1 MNRFITLLTAAAMA
15 TGLAACG
22 VTPSTGNARERSEL
36 HTDAMD
42 TLSQFRMKDASL
54 QEKMDSAYAYAIF
67 PDVTTA
73 AVGVG
78 GGHGRGEVY
87 QGGTLIGYADI
98 SQGNI
103 GLQLGAQSFA
113 ELVLFQ
119 NQSTLQDF
127 QNSTFT
133 FDARANAVAAA
144 SGAAKTA
151 DYTNGV
157 LVFDIPQGGLMFQ
170 AAIGGQKFRY
180 EPVGAV
186 NNPNYNPNWNN
197 NSYNNSNSYNN
208 MNNGSNY
215 NSANQPNG
223 INTPS
228 NMNNTPTPT
237 IPPR

>member
-1 MNRFITLLTAAAMA
+1 MNRLVTLLTAAVMA
-15 TGLAACG
+15 TGLASCG

-36 HTDAMD
+36 HADAMD
-42 TLSQFRMKDASL
+42 TLSQFRMKDPSL
-54 QEKMDSAYAYAIF
+54 QEKVDSAYAYAIF

-113 ELVLFQ
+113 ELILFQ
-119 NQSTLQDF
+119 NQSALQDF
-127 QNSTFT
+127 QNGSFE

-151 DYTNGV
+151 DYSKGV

-186 NNPNYNPNWNN
+186 NNPNYNPNTNYN
-197 NSYNNSNSYNN
+197 YNNYNN
-208 MNNGSNY
+208 MNNGTNY

-223 INTPS
+223 VNNPN
-228 NMNNTPTPT
+228 NMNNVPTPT